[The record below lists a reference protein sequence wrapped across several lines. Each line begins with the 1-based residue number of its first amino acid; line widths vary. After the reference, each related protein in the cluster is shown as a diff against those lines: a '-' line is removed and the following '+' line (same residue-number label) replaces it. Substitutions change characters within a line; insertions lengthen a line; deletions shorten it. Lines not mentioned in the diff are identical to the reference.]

1 MTHQLQCNYGKTEE
15 KKYGHSIQLKKKMS
29 SGWTKAL
36 DSTAKPIGKGQKSL
50 TRKFMV
56 LIMNCTK
63 RWIVSAKYTVLLY
76 NLILSNKVNHTEVR
90 TTYFIFPLCNLT
102 SLIQFCICKY
112 YKELSWVIISV
123 LVITNFLLLA

>member
-1 MTHQLQCNYGKTEE
+1 MTHPFQCNYGKTEE
-15 KKYGHSIQLKKKMS
+15 KYGHSIQPKKKMS

-36 DSTAKPIGKGQKSL
+36 ESTAQQIGKGQKSL
-50 TRKFMV
+50 TRELMV

-112 YKELSWVIISV
+112 YKELS
-123 LVITNFLLLA
+123 